1 MWEML
6 ARNGRRPMAKR
17 GAGGRVDEAE
27 QATFKPDLLAGK
39 TAFISGGTSG
49 INLGIAKR
57 FTSLGARVA
66 VLGRNAEKAHAA
78 AAEID
83 SACGAA
89 GTLALT
95 ADVRDYAALDSALAT
110 AAAEL
115 GKLDILIAGQA
126 GNFPALALG
135 MSANAFKAVID
146 IDLIGTFNV
155 FRAGHRHLS
164 IPGAS
169 LIAIT
174 AGQAVRPIPLQSHVC
189 AAKAGVNMIVKT
201 LAIEWGPMGVRV
213 NGISPGPIAD
223 TEGMRRLAPTPEAE
237 QGATMANPLR
247 RFGRKDEIGDAAVF
261 LCSPAGAYVTGTIL
275 DVDGGSG
282 AGSAAGLGRG
292 GEPVNAGGGLARA

>member
-1 MWEML
+1 MTD
-6 ARNGRRPMAKR
+6 AA
-17 GAGGRVDEAE
+17 
-27 QATFKPDLLAGK
+27 QTTFRPDLLAGK

-57 FTSLGARVA
+57 FVGLGARVA
-66 VLGRNAEKAHAA
+66 VMGRDPEKARRA

-83 SACGAA
+83 AECGSA
-89 GTLALT
+89 GTLALN
-95 ADVRDYAALDSALAT
+95 ADVRDYAAVEAAIGA

-146 IDLIGTFNV
+146 IDLLGTFNV
-155 FRAGHRHLS
+155 FRAGNQHLAT
-164 IPGAS
+164 PGAS

-174 AGQAVRPIPLQSHVC
+174 AGQAVRPAAMQSHVC
-189 AAKAGVNMIVKT
+189 AAKAGVNMLVKT
-201 LAIEWGPMGVRV
+201 LAIEWGPMGIRV

-223 TEGMRRLAPTPEAE
+223 TEGMRRLAPTPESEAVV
-237 QGATMANPLR
+237 TRNNPLG
-247 RFGRKDEIGDAAVF
+247 RFGRKDEIGDAAVY

-282 AGSAAGLGRG
+282 AGSAAQLPRS
-292 GEPVNAGGGLARA
+292 